1 MFKFRGT
8 ENMAVCM
15 FTFRG
20 TENMTVCM
28 FIRRGIEHMTFGYPN
43 SEEQKTWQFGFSN

>member
-15 FTFRG
+15 FKFRG

-43 SEEQKTWQFGFSN
+43 SEEQKTWHI